1 MKQFHTFTN
10 KIARSREIAFPRDDT
25 PKNIAEKCFQK
36 FLHLSMIFPVEYS
49 SLSTKALLESLSS
62 KYSISNNASII
73 FLKRGFND
81 TYLVESVTVKYILRV
96 YKCNWRTIE
105 SIETEIKLLNH
116 LKENGISV
124 SFPITDNKKQ
134 YIQSID
140 APEGI
145 RYAVLFS
152 FAEGEQVRKMNSEQA
167 ELLGIETGKIHS
179 LTQNKNL
186 GETAQNYGIEYQFEK
201 TLNTL
206 KPILV
211 NHSDEYKY
219 LVQLKG
225 YFTELFLSVDKKEL
239 ATGICHGDLQAENF
253 HLTKNNK
260 FTFFDFDF
268 FGEGYLVYDIGV
280 FIWYDH
286 KNKPKEIVD
295 AFLKGYQTQR
305 RLTETETK
313 LLPYFSALRALF
325 QMTLYCNISDGKQLP
340 LWPAQQVA
348 DFIKKVEKWMKGK

>member
-1 MKQFHTFTN
+1 MKTDLLN
-10 KIARSREIAFPRDDT
+10 LSI
-25 PKNIAEKCFQK
+25 
-36 FLHLSMIFPVEYS
+36 FLHLHMAFQIEYS
-49 SLSTKALLESLSS
+49 SLSTKALLELVSDN
-62 KYSISNNASII
+62 YSISKDASIL

-81 TYLVESVTVKYILRV
+81 TYSIQEKNTKYILRV
-96 YKCNWRTIE
+96 YKHNWRSLE

-116 LKENGISV
+116 LKDNGIYV
-124 SFPITDNKKQ
+124 SFPIADTKKQ
-134 YIQSID
+134 FIQSID

-152 FAEGEQVRKMNSEQA
+152 FAEGEQVRKMNIEQA
-167 ELLGIETGKIHS
+167 ELLGIQTGKIHL
-179 LTQNKNL
+179 LTHNKDF
-186 GETAQNYGIEYQFEK
+186 GKTAQNYDIDYQFEK

-211 NHSDEYKY
+211 NHKEEYNY

-225 YFTELFLSVDKKEL
+225 YFTELFLDLDKTQL
-239 ATGICHGDLQAENF
+239 AKGICHGDLQAENF
-253 HLTKNNK
+253 HLTKNNQ

-268 FGEGYLVYDIGV
+268 FGEGYLIYDIGV

-305 RLTETETK
+305 KLTETEIK
-313 LLPYFSALRALF
+313 LLLFFSTLRALF

-340 LWPAQQVA
+340 LWPVQQVA
-348 DFIKKVEKWMKGK
+348 DFIKKVEKWMAQS